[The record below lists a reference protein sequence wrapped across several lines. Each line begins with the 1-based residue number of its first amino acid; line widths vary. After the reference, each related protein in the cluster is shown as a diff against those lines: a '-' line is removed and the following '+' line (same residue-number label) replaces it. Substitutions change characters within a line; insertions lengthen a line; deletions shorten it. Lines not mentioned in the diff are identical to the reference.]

1 MATILQVSGALNRQ
15 KESSIM
21 KLSTLI
27 TIMTFLA
34 GLLVAGIALGQ
45 QQQQQQEDQ
54 AQLQIS
60 AQQLNSA
67 QVRELQE
74 SLQKNGVDP
83 GPIDGKMGPLTKQA
97 IQLFQQQQ
105 NLASTGDVNDKTL
118 EALDIEVQ
126 EFMGLSP
133 EFGEDQKKQQQ
144 EKKEQ
149 EQQ

>member
-1 MATILQVSGALNRQ
+1 
-15 KESSIM
+15 
-21 KLSTLI
+21 
-27 TIMTFLA
+27 MTFLA
-34 GLLVAGIALGQ
+34 GLFVAGMAFGQ
-45 QQQQQQEDQ
+45 QQQQQEEQ